1 MMNRYLLPLLGF
13 VILAGF
19 LGAGLKLD
27 PKLIPSP
34 LINKSA
40 PEFSVPTLFDAAQF
54 IGTEQFKG
62 QVWLLNVWA
71 SWCVACRQEHPLL
84 NELAKQNLLVIVGLN
99 YKDKRVD
106 AINWLAELGN
116 PYTIIAHDLKGD
128 VGIDFGVY
136 GVPES
141 FLIDKKGQIRYK
153 QIGPFTPE
161 SIENQLLPLVKN
173 LQSEP

>member
-1 MMNRYLLPLLGF
+1 MNRYLLPLAGF
-13 VILAGF
+13 IILAGF
-19 LGAGLKLD
+19 LAAGLRLD
-27 PKLIPSP
+27 PKEIPSP

-40 PEFSVPTLFDAAQF
+40 PAFSVPTLFDAEQS
-54 IGTEQFKG
+54 IGTEQLRG

-84 NELAKQNLLVIVGLN
+84 NELAGQNVLPIVGLN
-99 YKDKRVD
+99 YKDQRND
-106 AINWLAELGN
+106 AINWLGELGN

-141 FLIDKKGQIRYK
+141 FLIDRKGQIRYK
-153 QIGPFTPE
+153 QIGPFTEE
-161 SIENQLLPLVKN
+161 SIQQTLLPLVKT
-173 LQSEP
+173 LQEET

>member
-1 MMNRYLLPLLGF
+1 MNRYLLPLAGF
-13 VILAGF
+13 IILAGF
-19 LGAGLKLD
+19 LAAGLRLD
-27 PKLIPSP
+27 PKEIPSP

-40 PEFSVPTLFDAAQF
+40 PAFSVPTLFDAEQS
-54 IGTEQFKG
+54 IGTEQLRG

-84 NELAKQNLLVIVGLN
+84 NELAGQNVLPIVGLN
-99 YKDKRVD
+99 YKDQRND
-106 AINWLAELGN
+106 AINWLGELGN

-153 QIGPFTPE
+153 QIGPFTEE
-161 SIENQLLPLVKN
+161 SIQQTLLPLVKT
-173 LQSEP
+173 LQEET

>member
-1 MMNRYLLPLLGF
+1 
-13 VILAGF
+13 
-19 LGAGLKLD
+19 
-27 PKLIPSP
+27 

-40 PEFSVPTLFDAAQF
+40 PAFSVPTLFDAEQS
-54 IGTEQFKG
+54 IGTEQLRG

-84 NELAKQNLLVIVGLN
+84 NELAGQNVLPIVGLN
-99 YKDKRVD
+99 YKDQRND
-106 AINWLAELGN
+106 AINWLGELGN

-153 QIGPFTPE
+153 QIGPFTEE
-161 SIENQLLPLVKN
+161 SIQQTLLPLVKT
-173 LQSEP
+173 LQEET

>member
-1 MMNRYLLPLLGF
+1 MNRYLLPLFGF
-13 VILAGF
+13 IVLAGF

-27 PKLIPSP
+27 PREIPSP
-34 LINKSA
+34 LINKPA
-40 PEFSVPTLFDAAQF
+40 PDFSVPTLFDATQS

-84 NELAKQNLLVIVGLN
+84 NELANQDLLPIVGLN
-99 YKDKRVD
+99 YKDKRSD
-106 AINWLAELGN
+106 AIDWLAELGN
-116 PYTIIAHDLKGD
+116 PYTIIAHDLKGN

-141 FLIDKKGQIRYK
+141 FLIDKKGLIRFK
-153 QIGPFTPE
+153 QIGPFTAE
-161 SIENQLLPLVKN
+161 SIKNKLLPLVKT
-173 LQSEP
+173 LQVGS

>member
-1 MMNRYLLPLLGF
+1 MNRYILPLF
-13 VILAGF
+13 GF
-19 LGAGLKLD
+19 LVLVGFLAVGLKLD
-27 PKLIPSP
+27 PKEIPSP
-34 LINKSA
+34 LINKPA
-40 PEFSVPTLFDAAQF
+40 PAFSVPTLFDAKQT
-54 IGTEQFKG
+54 IGTEQLKG

-84 NELAKQNLLVIVGLN
+84 NDLAGKNTLPIIGLN
-99 YKDKRVD
+99 YKDQRDD
-106 AINWLAELGN
+106 AINWLGELGN
-116 PYTIIAHDLKGD
+116 PYTINAHDLKGN

-161 SIENQLLPLVKN
+161 SIQKTLIPLVKT
-173 LQSEP
+173 LQKET